1 MSETKRKITSVVSI
15 HGDLLSDDA
24 TVFANDNGQLIQV
37 PLSSLGIDD
46 ADLDMEVAGDED
58 VEALLEA
65 LDMTDEEG
73 SGDE

>member
-1 MSETKRKITSVVSI
+1 MSEVKRKITTVVSV

-37 PLSSLGIDD
+37 PLNSLSIDD
-46 ADLDMEVAGDED
+46 EIDLELDVADDED

-65 LDMTDEEG
+65 LDMTYEG
-73 SGDE
+73 E